1 MLETDK
7 GSDLQRWERDNQ
19 VVLGKMGAL
28 LRVLWWRVKELSRE
42 GVERVGLVC
51 EGDGAGSSSGGGL
64 KAGLYRVVGDGGEGG
79 LLPNV
84 L

>member
-1 MLETDK
+1 MLESDK

-51 EGDGAGSSSGGGL
+51 EGDGVGGGGGL
-64 KAGLYRVVGDGGEGG
+64 KAGLYRVVGDGEGG
-79 LLPNV
+79 LLPSV